1 MTEELHPALFDIVP
15 SVVNVIY
22 RRYKQFV
29 ERKDLTQECFAWC
42 LTRADSLFEQLSE
55 PNEQQLQVNEK
66 RIAYQMRRVCERYC
80 RREKAAKSGYLITDE
95 AFYDTVRIAQLL
107 PYVIASVVNDTALE
121 QAQNLIN
128 DGTPRKP
135 AAPAEGGNLLAILI
149 DIKKAY
155 QMLDKEEQEILRLRH
170 HEDKTLQVIAEY
182 LECAI
187 STADRRCN
195 SALRKLQQNIGGD
208 SPYA

>member
-1 MTEELHPALFDIVP
+1 MTEQLHPSLYDIVP

-29 ERKDLTQECFAWC
+29 ERKDLIQECYAWAMTRNDT
-42 LTRADSLFEQLSE
+42 LTEQLDD
-55 PNEQQLQVNEK
+55 PNENQRQINEK
-66 RIAYQMRRVCERYC
+66 RIAYQMRRVAERYA
-80 RREKAAKSGYLITDE
+80 RKEKAAKSGYQINDE
-95 AFYDTVRIAQLL
+95 TFYETATIAQLL

-121 QAQNLIN
+121 QAQNMIN

-135 AAPAEGGNLLAILI
+135 SAPAEGGNLLTLLI

-155 QMLDKEEQEILRLRH
+155 QLLEQEDQDILRLRH
-170 HEDKTLQVIAEY
+170 HENKTLQNIAEY

-195 SALRKLQQNIGGD
+195 ASLRKLQNNIGGD
-208 SPYA
+208 SPYG